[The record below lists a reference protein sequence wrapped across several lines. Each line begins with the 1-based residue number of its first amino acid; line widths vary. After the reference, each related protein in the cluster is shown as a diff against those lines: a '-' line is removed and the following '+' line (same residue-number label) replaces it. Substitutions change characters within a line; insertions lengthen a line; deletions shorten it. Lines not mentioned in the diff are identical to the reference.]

1 VESAARLSTLRLKQ
15 SKELLMT
22 SANRP
27 SISFEFFPTKTEAGH
42 EKLLATARRLAEYK
56 PDFFSCT
63 YGAGGSTRDRTLNTV
78 LQLDGEVKV
87 PTAPHLSCV
96 GDSKQEL
103 RELLNLYKN
112 AGIKRIVALR
122 GDLPSGMGMASGE
135 LRYANELVEFIRAET
150 GDHFHIEIA
159 AYPEMHPQARNFED
173 DLANFVRKARAGA
186 SSAITQYFF
195 NADCY
200 FYFVERVRKLGVE
213 TPIVPG
219 IMPITNYSKLARFSD
234 ACGAEIPRWMRKQ
247 LESYGDDMD
256 SIQAFGTQVISEMC
270 EKLLAGGAPG
280 LHFYTLNQAEPSL
293 AIWDNLGLSR

>member
-1 VESAARLSTLRLKQ
+1 MSHPRSH
-15 SKELLMT
+15 SF
-22 SANRP
+22 
-27 SISFEFFPTKTEAGH
+27 SFEFFPTKTDAGH
-42 EKLLATARRLAEYK
+42 EKLMATASRLAEYN

-103 RELLNLYKN
+103 RELLNLYKD

-135 LRYANELVEFIRAET
+135 LRYANELVEFIRSET

-173 DLANFVRKARAGA
+173 DLANFVRKAKAGA
-186 SSAITQYFF
+186 DSAITQYFF

-200 FYFVERVRKLGVE
+200 FYFVERVRKQGVE

-234 ACGAEIPRWMRKQ
+234 ACGAEIPRWVRKQ
-247 LESYGDDMD
+247 LESYGDDME
-256 SIQAFGTQVISEMC
+256 SIQAFGNQVITEMC

-293 AIWDNLGLSR
+293 AIWDNLKLVR

>member
-1 VESAARLSTLRLKQ
+1 MSQERRY
-15 SKELLMT
+15 
-22 SANRP
+22 
-27 SISFEFFPTKTEAGH
+27 SFEFFPTKTDAGH
-42 EKLLATARRLAEYK
+42 EKLMTVARQLAGYN

-78 LQLDGEVKV
+78 LQLDGEIQV

-96 GDSKQEL
+96 GDSAEDL
-103 RELLNLYKN
+103 RSLLKLYQSN
-112 AGIKRIVALR
+112 GIKRIVALR

-135 LRYANELVEFIRAET
+135 MRYANELVEFIRRET

-186 SSAITQYFF
+186 NSAITQYFF
-195 NADCY
+195 NADSY
-200 FYFVERVRKLGVE
+200 FYFVDRVRQMGVDI
-213 TPIVPG
+213 PIVPG

-234 ACGAEIPRWMRKQ
+234 ACGAEIPRWIRKQ
-247 LESYGDDMD
+247 LEAYADDME
-256 SIQAFGTQVISEMC
+256 SIQAFGEQVISQMC
-270 EKLLAGGAPG
+270 ERLLAGGAPG

-293 AIWDNLGLSR
+293 AIWHNLKLSN

>member
-1 VESAARLSTLRLKQ
+1 MSHTRSR
-15 SKELLMT
+15 
-22 SANRP
+22 NF
-27 SISFEFFPTKTEAGH
+27 SFEFFPTKTDAGH
-42 EKLLATARRLAEYK
+42 EKLMATARRLAEYK

-103 RELLNLYKN
+103 RELIGLYKD

-135 LRYANELVEFIRAET
+135 LRYANELVEFIRNET

-159 AYPEMHPQARNFED
+159 AYPEMHPQARNFES
-173 DLANFVRKARAGA
+173 DLANFVRKAKAGA
-186 SSAITQYFF
+186 DSAITQYFF

-213 TPIVPG
+213 TPIIPG

-234 ACGAEIPRWMRKQ
+234 ACGAEIPRWVRKQ
-247 LESYGDDMD
+247 LESYGDDIE
-256 SIQAFGTQVISEMC
+256 SIQTFGEQVITEMC

-293 AIWDNLGLSR
+293 AIWDNLKLVR

>member
-1 VESAARLSTLRLKQ
+1 
-15 SKELLMT
+15 MT
-22 SANRP
+22 SLNCP

-42 EKLLATARRLAEYK
+42 EKLLVTARRLAEYN

-96 GDSKQEL
+96 GDSKAEL
-103 RELLNLYKN
+103 RELLDLYRQ
-112 AGIKRIVALR
+112 AGIRRIVALR

-159 AYPEMHPQARNFED
+159 AYPEMHPQARNFEE
-173 DLANFVRKARAGA
+173 DLANFVRKAKAGA
-186 SSAITQYFF
+186 DSAITQYFF

-234 ACGAEIPRWMRKQ
+234 ACGAEIPRWVRKQ
-247 LESYGDDMD
+247 LEAYGDDMD
-256 SIQAFGTQVISEMC
+256 SIQAFGEQVISEMC

-293 AIWDNLGLSR
+293 AIWNNLKLQR

>member
-1 VESAARLSTLRLKQ
+1 
-15 SKELLMT
+15 MT
-22 SANRP
+22 SLNRP

-103 RELLNLYKN
+103 RELLNLYKE

-173 DLANFVRKARAGA
+173 DLANFVRKAKAGA

-234 ACGAEIPRWMRKQ
+234 ACGAEIPRWVRKQ
-247 LESYGDDMD
+247 LESYGDDMP
-256 SIQAFGTQVISEMC
+256 SIQAFGEQVISEMS